1 MSYSSFSNNFGQ
13 SSIASDLGSGA
24 GGAAGA
30 LTGTFN
36 KFKSNKYVSGATD
49 FLMSNS
55 AVAKFCFF
63 ILVILLFVFA
73 LRLGSKILS
82 WVFAPSPNPYLL
94 TGMKSGK
101 KYLKVVQDP
110 RNRDSI
116 PLLRSDNEREGTT
129 FTYSVWLYIEDLAN
143 YRVGK
148 RKHIFHKGSN
158 EFGKQ
163 NKWRVGDQDDVDVSE
178 IAFPNNSPGLF
189 ISENSN
195 ELIVTVNTFDHILEE
210 VKVPNIPLNKW
221 INVSIRVS
229 NLNLDVLVNGNI
241 SVRHRLRS
249 PVKQNYGDVHINA
262 QGGFDGMLSSLRYFN
277 SALSSAEIM
286 DIVRA
291 GPNLKMD
298 KTMNI
303 FPPYFSMR
311 WYFNRKDERIA

>member
-1 MSYSSFSNNFGQ
+1 
-13 SSIASDLGSGA
+13 
-24 GGAAGA
+24 
-30 LTGTFN
+30 
-36 KFKSNKYVSGATD
+36 
-49 FLMSNS
+49 
-55 AVAKFCFF
+55 
-63 ILVILLFVFA
+63 
-73 LRLGSKILS
+73 
-82 WVFAPSPNPYLL
+82 
-94 TGMKSGK
+94 MKSGK
-101 KYLKVVQDP
+101 KYLKIVQDP

-129 FTYSVWLYIEDLAN
+129 FTYSLWLYIEDLAN

-148 RKHIFHKGSN
+148 RKHIFHKGSDTFAR
-158 EFGKQ
+158 E
-163 NKWRVGDQDDVDVSE
+163 NKWPKTNEGVDVSQM
-178 IAFPNNSPGLF
+178 AFPNNSPGLF

-195 ELIVTVNTFDHILEE
+195 ELIVTVNTFEYILEE

-221 INVSIRVS
+221 INITMRVS

-241 SVRHRLRS
+241 AVRHKLRS
-249 PVKQNYGDVHINA
+249 PVKQNYGDVHVNA

-298 KTMNI
+298 KSMNI

-311 WYFNRKDERIA
+311 WYFNRKSA